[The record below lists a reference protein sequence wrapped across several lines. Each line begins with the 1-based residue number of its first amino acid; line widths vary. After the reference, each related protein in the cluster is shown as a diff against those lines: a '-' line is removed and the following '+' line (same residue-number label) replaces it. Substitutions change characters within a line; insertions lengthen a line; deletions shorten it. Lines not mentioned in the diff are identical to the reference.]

1 MQIISE
7 KSNIRIDAYLSEK
20 TDYTRSKIQKLIKD
34 EQITVNDKKINSNYK
49 LKENDII
56 NINEIK
62 EEITD
67 ILPEKMDLD
76 IVYEDEY
83 LAIINKKSGLVV
95 HPAVGNL
102 KHTLVNGLLYHFNEI
117 SNKNTI
123 RPGIVHRLDKDT
135 SGCCQK

>member
-62 EEITD
+62 RRNNRYSTR
-67 ILPEKMDLD
+67 K
-76 IVYEDEY
+76 
-83 LAIINKKSGLVV
+83 
-95 HPAVGNL
+95 
-102 KHTLVNGLLYHFNEI
+102 NGFRHSL
-117 SNKNTI
+117 
-123 RPGIVHRLDKDT
+123 
-135 SGCCQK
+135 